1 MNAEFAE
8 GHKNR
13 TGFSQKSI
21 YLAYPIAFAG
31 TLGESI
37 GDSIDTVWS
46 SQTPVADGSETT
58 RERRTPVHCLS
69 SPGLCR
75 SAVQAAACEIL
86 PEGNHFSWGITP
98 PLNAWLSHRS
108 VAPRS

>member
-46 SQTPVADGSETT
+46 SPRYLMGQRPCVKDAPQFTACPVQGSVGVQSKLLHVRSSLKETT
-58 RERRTPVHCLS
+58 
-69 SPGLCR
+69 
-75 SAVQAAACEIL
+75 SAGE
-86 PEGNHFSWGITP
+86 
-98 PLNAWLSHRS
+98 
-108 VAPRS
+108 